1 MPAAVDSEASK
12 ATEDLTLKD
21 GRTDDARFR
30 ASSASIRAG
39 PAFSGGLPSK
49 AFMNERE
56 IPCTMSLQ
64 DRIVAVLIRAII
76 GTLVVYLIGRTCI
89 AIALWKQRRWMK
101 QAAPDRDWSQPLS
114 EEEHAEFDPVI
125 LERNRSDWAYIVVHI
140 VGLVSIAPGIM
151 LMGNHAPHEP
161 YNGWTL
167 FFRSHLGWMIV
178 FLIIFSF
185 REFG

>member
-1 MPAAVDSEASK
+1 
-12 ATEDLTLKD
+12 
-21 GRTDDARFR
+21 
-30 ASSASIRAG
+30 
-39 PAFSGGLPSK
+39 
-49 AFMNERE
+49 
-56 IPCTMSLQ
+56 MSLQ

-76 GTLVVYLIGRTCI
+76 GTLVVFVIGRTCI

-101 QAAPDRDWSQPLS
+101 QAAPDRDWSQPIS
-114 EEEHAEFDPVI
+114 DEELEEYDPLLQEKRNTDRVYMALHI
-125 LERNRSDWAYIVVHI
+125 L
-140 VGLVSIAPGIM
+140 GLVSVAPGIM
-151 LMGNHAPHEP
+151 LMGNHSPSEP